1 MRLGGDKVPLKY
13 NPYTR
18 KYEFAEEDMKITY
31 NEWERK
37 YEYGYDDIR
46 ELNPYN
52 MKHSSKGRVLKY
64 NPYTRQYENVPEHW
78 VIRYNVYEG
87 KYEYGPPE
95 D

>member
-1 MRLGGDKVPLKY
+1 MRLGGDKMPLRY

-18 KYEFAEEDMKITY
+18 KYEFAERDMKIAY

-37 YEYGYDDIR
+37 YEYGYDNIR

-52 MKHSSKGRVLKY
+52 MRHSSKGRVLKY
-64 NPYTRQYENVPEHW
+64 NPYTLQYENVPEHW

-87 KYEYGPPE
+87 RYEYGPPE

>member
-1 MRLGGDKVPLKY
+1 MPLRY

-18 KYEFAEEDMKITY
+18 KYEFAEKDMKITY

-37 YEYGYDDIR
+37 YEYGYDNIR

-87 KYEYGPPE
+87 RYEYGPPE

>member
-1 MRLGGDKVPLKY
+1 MRLGGDKMPLKY

-52 MKHSSKGRVLKY
+52 MKHSSKGRVPKY
-64 NPYTRQYENVPEHW
+64 NPYTGEWETVPEHW

-87 KYEYGPPE
+87 KYQYGPPE

>member
-1 MRLGGDKVPLKY
+1 MPLRY

-37 YEYGYDDIR
+37 YEYGYDNTR

-52 MKHSSKGRVLKY
+52 MRHSSKGRVLKY
-64 NPYTRQYENVPEHW
+64 NPYTLQYENVPEHW

-87 KYEYGPPE
+87 RHEYGPPE